1 MLHLPYTPVL
11 LLDNS
16 VLSHQ
21 KASGK
26 QKVKLAR
33 DVVGNFKKMVGGLPG
48 ETLKDSKNHTI
59 KFSLTCTRQSIYTL

>member
-1 MLHLPYTPVL
+1 MLRLPYTPVL

-33 DVVGNFKKMVGGLPG
+33 DMEPNFEKNVGGLPG
-48 ETLKDSKNHTI
+48 GTLKDSETI
-59 KFSLTCTRQSIYTL
+59 LLNQLNLHQIKY

>member
-1 MLHLPYTPVL
+1 MLRLPYTPVL

-48 ETLKDSKNHTI
+48 
-59 KFSLTCTRQSIYTL
+59 

>member
-1 MLHLPYTPVL
+1 MLRLPYTPVL

-16 VLSHQ
+16 ALSHK

-33 DVVGNFKKMVGGLPG
+33 DVVGNFKKMVGG
-48 ETLKDSKNHTI
+48 
-59 KFSLTCTRQSIYTL
+59 FTR